1 MRIAVFGGTFNPPHL
16 GHMAAAEACIE
27 ALSLDRLI
35 LMPTRVPPH
44 KDLPAGSATP
54 EQRLEM
60 CRIAAVQIP
69 RCEVSDLELRR
80 EGLSYTADTVEELAA
95 HYPGDTLWLV
105 MGTDMLLS
113 FDRWREPE
121 RILRYARLAVAA
133 RDENDRARIA
143 EKAALLR
150 ETMGARIDV
159 VENAALPVSSTQ
171 VREDLA
177 LTMVHPAVAGYIRA
191 NGLYLPALETLR
203 EAVKSRVSEKRFRH
217 TLGCEML
224 AAELARRYG
233 ADEYIVR
240 AAAILHDCTKSLDE
254 KEQLTLAKKWDIIFD
269 YNPKDAAALL
279 HADTGAEAAKR
290 EFRMPEAVCDA
301 IRTHTVGGPGELT
314 TAQKILYVADLCEET
329 RAYEGVEQLRALART
344 DLDAA
349 FLAENGFV

>member
-121 RILRYARLAVAA
+121 RILR
-133 RDENDRARIA
+133 
-143 EKAALLR
+143 
-150 ETMGARIDV
+150 
-159 VENAALPVSSTQ
+159 
-171 VREDLA
+171 
-177 LTMVHPAVAGYIRA
+177 
-191 NGLYLPALETLR
+191 
-203 EAVKSRVSEKRFRH
+203 
-217 TLGCEML
+217 
-224 AAELARRYG
+224 
-233 ADEYIVR
+233 
-240 AAAILHDCTKSLDE
+240 
-254 KEQLTLAKKWDIIFD
+254 
-269 YNPKDAAALL
+269 
-279 HADTGAEAAKR
+279 
-290 EFRMPEAVCDA
+290 
-301 IRTHTVGGPGELT
+301 
-314 TAQKILYVADLCEET
+314 
-329 RAYEGVEQLRALART
+329 
-344 DLDAA
+344 
-349 FLAENGFV
+349 